1 MLLAEELGWDKAE
14 VDAIRTEGLLHDIG
28 KIGITDPVLNK
39 PGRLTDYEFE
49 LVKEHTTVGHHILM
63 GSKTLRSAADVA
75 LWHHE
80 RWDGT
85 GYPDG
90 LKGTE
95 IPLHAR
101 VVAIADS
108 YDAMRSRRVYSGEMD
123 PDEIRRELEA
133 GRGTQFDPDLLD
145 AFLRLDL

>member
-1 MLLAEELGWDKAE
+1 
-14 VDAIRTEGLLHDIG
+14 
-28 KIGITDPVLNK
+28 
-39 PGRLTDYEFE
+39 
-49 LVKEHTTVGHHILM
+49 M

-133 GRGTQFDPDLLD
+133 GRGTQFDPDCLD